1 MFSNIKVA
9 YSDILNQ
16 TSGTIV
22 NVAQIREIRINNNTQ
37 NWFDNEIAET
47 IKTRSKYIKKIEK

>member
-37 NWFDNEIAET
+37 NWFDNESAET
-47 IKTRSKYIKKIEK
+47 IKTRLKYIKKFKK

>member
-47 IKTRSKYIKKIEK
+47 IKTRPKYIKKFEK

>member
-16 TSGTIV
+16 TSDTIV

-37 NWFDNEIAET
+37 NWFDNEIVET
-47 IKTRSKYIKKIEK
+47 IKTRSKYIKKFKK

>member
-37 NWFDNEIAET
+37 NWFDNEIVET
-47 IKTRSKYIKKIEK
+47 IKTRSKYIKKFEK

>member
-47 IKTRSKYIKKIEK
+47 IKTRLKYIKKFKK